1 MEVHVALCAKKG
13 LAGPTNACSRSGM
26 TTEKVTE
33 DLLRRARAGD
43 AKAVHDVVQKIE
55 PWCRV
60 RIAKVLHGAPYA
72 SRADVD
78 DILQET
84 LLVFLKT
91 EGGPAD
97 RWEPAKGSFEN
108 FAAGKAEHLAL
119 DLRRKR
125 RKEGSWFDAED
136 CESAEPE
143 VDSSRTPERQLA
155 SRQLLVESLKVCRAE
170 QSPQGK
176 EMLQMLIV
184 DRLGVRE
191 VAQMMCMEPA
201 AVYAWR
207 SRLMRRLKE
216 IAQRMGGVA

>member
-1 MEVHVALCAKKG
+1 MPH
-13 LAGPTNACSRSGM
+13 M

-60 RIAKVLHGAPYA
+60 RIAKVLLGAPYA

-78 DILQET
+78 DILQDT
-84 LLVFLKT
+84 LLVFLKA

-125 RKEGSWFDAED
+125 RREHAWFEAED
-136 CESAEPE
+136 RGTAEPE
-143 VDSSRTPERQLA
+143 VDSSRTPERRLA
-155 SRQLLVESLKVCRAE
+155 CRQVLAESLKVCRDE
-170 QSPQGK
+170 LSPQGK

-184 DRLGVRE
+184 DCLGVRE
-191 VAQMMCMEPA
+191 VAATMSMEPA

-207 SRLMRRLKE
+207 SRLQRRLKE
-216 IAQRMGGVA
+216 IAQQMGGIL

>member
-1 MEVHVALCAKKG
+1 
-13 LAGPTNACSRSGM
+13 M

-60 RIAKVLHGAPYA
+60 RIAKVLLGAPYA

-78 DILQET
+78 DILQDT
-84 LLVFLKT
+84 LLVFLKA

-97 RWEPAKGSFEN
+97 RWERAKGSFEN

-136 CESAEPE
+136 RESAEPE

-155 SRQLLVESLKVCRAE
+155 SRQLLAESLRVCRAE
-170 QSPQGK
+170 QSSQGK

-191 VAQMMCMEPA
+191 VAEMMCMEPA

-207 SRLMRRLKE
+207 SRLTRRLKE
-216 IAQRMGGVA
+216 IAQQMGAGA

>member
-1 MEVHVALCAKKG
+1 
-13 LAGPTNACSRSGM
+13 M

-55 PWCRV
+55 PWCRA
-60 RIAKVLHGAPYA
+60 RIGRVLLGAPYA